1 MNILL
6 VGNLRNSIFLA
17 TLSLLLLGLP
27 AQVAAKE
34 KWEPIAAEDLAATEC
49 KAYPGSNAEMLLE
62 KRVLDTAGAYQMT
75 NHYRR
80 IKIYSP
86 AGANEA
92 GVFNIDYP
100 TSQNVWSL
108 AARLTKPDGSATE
121 FSKKEFTESVAAKIG
136 STKVKRL
143 TLAVPNLGAGDIL
156 EMKWAETVDSDVS
169 TYQWWYFQDTMP
181 VRHFIFSLEG
191 SKLDCRLLAFNQPV
205 TDKKPPAAKGGT
217 TLEIF
222 DIPPFVEEP
231 LMPPTRD
238 VRGWFLL
245 LYTDAYMRWFT
256 KDDVWKEISIYLEE
270 EFRFLIKP
278 NGALKEKAALLLK
291 DAATDEAKLEQLY
304 NFARQHV
311 TNIDYFDSA
320 ELQEAKKKLDDNEGS
335 QSPAQTLARQTGY
348 SRHVNELFASLA
360 KAAGYEVRLARSAS
374 RHATLAVQ
382 HNNGWLFVPDKMVA
396 VKMGEEWRLFC
407 PGDYYVPF
415 GMLDKS
421 NELAPCLITDPK
433 KVVIQPNP
441 ISKADKSPVARRGR
455 FVLDAEGNLEGDVEV
470 SMGGH
475 VGMVRKNAWR
485 AMPQEEIDTDY
496 RSLITKRLPAAEVS
510 DLQWENLKG
519 NKLPLVVRYKLKI
532 PAYADVAGTKIIV
545 PPNVFEHGASATFTS
560 ETRKHPIYFDFA
572 WSEADD
578 IEITLP
584 EGYTLESG
592 SAPGNAGD
600 IAGVAGA
607 RYQVGFKPKARKIVY
622 KRDFALG
629 SNGDIAFQAASYPV
643 LKRLFDTIQ
652 HADEHTLVLKPKPV
666 TPEQPAAAPV
676 SQPAP

>member
-1 MNILL
+1 MKITPIWNCRELALL
-6 VGNLRNSIFLA
+6 SA
-17 TLSLLLLGLP
+17 LLGLIFAFP
-27 AQVAAKE
+27 VALSAKE
-34 KWEPIAAEDLAATEC
+34 KWDPIDPIDLAATEC
-49 KAYPGSNAEMLLE
+49 KAYPGSNAELLLE

-100 TSQNVWSL
+100 TNQNVWSV
-108 AARLTKPDGSATE
+108 AARLTKPDGSSTE

-143 TLAVPNLGAGDIL
+143 TLAVPNLGVGDIL
-156 EMKWAETVDSDVS
+156 EMKWSETVDSDVS

-191 SKLDCRLLAFNQPV
+191 SKLDCRLLAFNQPA
-205 TDKKPPAAKGGT
+205 TDKKPSAKGGT

-231 LMPPTRD
+231 LMPPSRD

-278 NGALKEKAALLLK
+278 NGAIKEKAALLVK
-291 DAATDEAKLEQLY
+291 DAASDEAKLEQLY

-320 ELQEAKKKLDDNEGS
+320 ELQEAKKKLDDNEGN

-348 SRHVNELFASLA
+348 SHHVNELFASLA
-360 KAAGYEVRLARSAS
+360 KAAGFDVRLARSAS

-396 VKMGEEWRLFC
+396 VKMGETWRLFC

-433 KVVIQPNP
+433 KVIIEPNP

-455 FVLDAEGNLEGDVEV
+455 FVLDAEGNLEGEVEV

-475 VGMVRKNAWR
+475 AGMVRKNAWR

-496 RSLITKRLPAAEVS
+496 RSMITKRLPAAEVS

-519 NKLPLVVRYKLKI
+519 NKLPLIIRYKLKI

-545 PPNVFEHGASATFTS
+545 PPNVFEHGASAIFTS

-592 SAPGNAGD
+592 SAPSNAGN
-600 IAGVAGA
+600 ITGAFGA
-607 RYQVGFKPKARKIVY
+607 RYQVGFKPKSRKIVY
-622 KRDFALG
+622 KRDFAVG
-629 SNGDIAFQAASYPV
+629 GNGDIAFQTTGYPV
-643 LKRLFDTIQ
+643 IKRLFDTIQ
-652 HADEHTLVLKPKPV
+652 HADEHTLVVKPKPATADSATV
-666 TPEQPAAAPV
+666 VPASQSTP
-676 SQPAP
+676 